1 MKGNKSISL
10 FFSSMVSCLC
20 IGIAIGLNLMKTY
33 NSNDCT
39 EAIPNESIITK
50 EQVVIHD
57 EISVPV
63 TADKDVLTADTDYLI
78 LEKNINTGEIHK
90 KHVPIP
96 EKYIGL
102 TREQVIEQLT
112 DYQMNP
118 PLSELELGFVSM
130 EMISFSPS
138 QLQVQ
143 MNYQYIEPTGIFYIL
158 SYDHK
163 VIVTLEDKK
172 TIFLNTE
179 ITMEELPFEV
189 QQDIMNGL
197 FIPNEECL
205 YDFLETYT
213 S

>member
-1 MKGNKSISL
+1 
-10 FFSSMVSCLC
+10 MVSCLC

-39 EAIPNESIITK
+39 ESIPNESIITK

-118 PLSELELGFVSM
+118 PLSELELGFVNM